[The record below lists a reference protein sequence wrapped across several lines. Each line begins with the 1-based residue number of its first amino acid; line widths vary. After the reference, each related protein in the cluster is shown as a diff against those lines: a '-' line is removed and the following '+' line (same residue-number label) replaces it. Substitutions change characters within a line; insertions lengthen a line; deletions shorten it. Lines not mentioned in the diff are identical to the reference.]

1 MYFSTQEALAPDDL
15 TLLRTVL
22 EEVCGEREICANG
35 KGAGEVAQELITL
48 WHAGFRSGDELKSM
62 LKPMN
67 IVG

>member
-1 MYFSTQEALAPDDL
+1 MYFTTEEALAPDDL

-22 EEVCGEREICANG
+22 EEACRERGTGTKG
-35 KGAGEVAQELITL
+35 KGADEIAQELIIL

-67 IVG
+67 IVD